1 MVTLLHMKTYNGSCA
16 RTSFGES
23 TTVAILSPL
32 SHNIRDTVV
41 SAMTGL
47 FSHGPTPLANTLDYR
62 GDPGLLGPESIS
74 WRVLGDASVFIGGI
88 RALVVQSAH
97 AEVVAGVE
105 DHSSYRT
112 DPLGRLSRTS
122 VYVTETTYGALPEVN
137 AAVQVV
143 RNAHRPVT
151 GTSERNLPYSASRP
165 EMAAWVHNVLTDS
178 FLAAYQTFGPEP
190 LSHRDADRFVAEQ
203 TCIGTLL
210 GADPLPET
218 ARELTGWITHHPDR
232 VATKAQVS
240 AISFLRNPPLSL
252 PIKIAYRQLFD
263 AALTTIHFDI
273 RNQLGLE
280 PTKRAELIGKKAT
293 GALRWAL
300 GASPSWQLALVRCD
314 APIPAGLFRQ
324 PLPAHSGPGGEPST

>member
-1 MVTLLHMKTYNGSCA
+1 MALLN
-16 RTSFGES
+16 
-23 TTVAILSPL
+23 PL

-41 SAMTGL
+41 SALTGL

-62 GDPGLLGPESIS
+62 GDPGLLGPDSVS

-105 DHSSYRT
+105 NHSSYRT

-122 VYVTETTYGALPEVN
+122 VYVTETTYGAMPEVEG
-137 AAVQVV
+137 AVHVV

-178 FLAAYQTFGPEP
+178 FLAAYQAFGPNR
-190 LSHRDADRFVAEQ
+190 LSHVDADLFVAEQ
-203 TCIGTLL
+203 TRIGRLL

-218 ARELTGWITHHPDR
+218 AGALAEWITNHPDR
-232 VATKAQVS
+232 VATKAQDN

-252 PIKIAYRQLFD
+252 PIRIAYRQLFD
-263 AALTTIHFDI
+263 AALTTIPPGM
-273 RNQLGLE
+273 RSQLGVE
-280 PTKRAELIGKKAT
+280 PSRCAGNVGNAAT
-293 GALRWAL
+293 SALRWAL

-314 APIPAGLFRQ
+314 APIPTGLFRQ
-324 PLPAHSGPGGEPST
+324 PLPAHAAVKS